1 MWTTLSL
8 PLRNLYAYREL
19 LAVLTWKNISVRYKQ
34 SHLGAAWLV
43 LKPLVLVGVFTVVR
57 SFVGIDSGN
66 VPYVLLTYCAMVP
79 WAFFQDSTSD
89 AVGSVVNHGNL
100 IKKIYFPREL
110 FPLASLLTK
119 TIDLGVTLAILSLMM
134 LWYGVAPHW
143 TLVWAPLILLYT
155 VVASLA
161 VSLAGSAMNVY
172 SRDLSQALPLL
183 LSLLMYL
190 SPVMYPLQL
199 VKSKLLDQHMAGDWS
214 EPLYLLYT
222 LNPMAGAID
231 GFQRV
236 VLLGLPP
243 DWTVM
248 WPGMLGVAVLLPL
261 SYVFFKQAESF
272 FADVI

>member
-1 MWTTLSL
+1 V
-8 PLRNLYAYREL
+8 A
-19 LAVLTWKNISVRYKQ
+19 
-34 SHLGAAWLV
+34 
-43 LKPLVLVGVFTVVR
+43 VFTVVR

-66 VPYVLLTYCAMVP
+66 VPYALLTYCAMVP

-119 TIDLGVTLAILSLMM
+119 VIDLGVSLAILALMM

-143 TLVWAPLILLYT
+143 TLAWAPLILLYT
-155 VVASLA
+155 VAASLA

-231 GFQRV
+231 AFQRV
-236 VLLGLPP
+236 VLEGLQP
-243 DWTVM
+243 DWSAM
-248 WPGMLGVAVLLPL
+248 WSGMLGVAILLPL
-261 SYVFFKQAESF
+261 SYLFFKQAESY

>member
-1 MWTTLSL
+1 
-8 PLRNLYAYREL
+8 
-19 LAVLTWKNISVRYKQ
+19 
-34 SHLGAAWLV
+34 
-43 LKPLVLVGVFTVVR
+43 
-57 SFVGIDSGN
+57 
-66 VPYVLLTYCAMVP
+66 
-79 WAFFQDSTSD
+79 
-89 AVGSVVNHGNL
+89 VGSVVNHGNL

-119 TIDLGVTLAILSLMM
+119 VIDLGVSLAILALMM

-143 TLVWAPLILLYT
+143 TLAWAPLILLYT
-155 VVASLA
+155 VAASLA

-231 GFQRV
+231 AFQRV
-236 VLLGLPP
+236 VLEGLQP
-243 DWTVM
+243 DWSAM
-248 WPGMLGVAVLLPL
+248 WPGMFGVAILLPL
-261 SYVFFKQAESF
+261 SYLFFKRAESY